1 MATITI
7 TRGLPSVFSVY
18 NIITIEF
25 TINTG
30 VIPSIKI
37 TNNSTTYT
45 FTPVRTALNQSGLDT
60 YIFDAGEAVKSFM
73 GLPPITTG
81 VLSSSL
87 TKEITI
93 GISAEGAT
101 NKSTSGYCSYGYK
114 SVGEVDF
121 TVALEDGTLDTIY
134 RYSNFIYF
142 YKKSTT
148 EGILTVKVGDVVSTY
163 GTSASIWNQ
172 GVTRLSLD
180 STQQNI
186 SGTVIVD
193 FGGTYEQLFRQ
204 VKLPIK
210 SGYVP
215 VVWLNRSGLWS
226 EVWMR
231 ELSRTGITKQSN
243 TIPIFSTSHDDVI
256 ALNREISANKK
267 VSVTLDCIAYNEDHY
282 RQLTQIQDSLV
293 VLFDNDKKVRVA
305 KISNKVAACKQ
316 NLYFSITLEYDDYVP
331 SY

>member
-25 TINTG
+25 KIDTG
-30 VIPSIKI
+30 VVPSVKI
-37 TNNSTTYT
+37 INNSTTYT

-73 GLPPITTG
+73 GLPPIDITN
-81 VLSSSL
+81 LASL

-93 GISAEGAT
+93 SISATGAT
-101 NKSTSGYCSYGYK
+101 TKTTSGYCSYGYLSIGK
-114 SVGEVDF
+114 
-121 TVALEDGTLDTIY
+121 ALFSYRLSAGTLDTIY
-134 RYSNFIYF
+134 RYGYYLYF

-163 GTSASIWNQ
+163 GTSLDIWNQ
-172 GVTRLSLD
+172 GVTRLTLNA
-180 STQQNI
+180 TQRNI

-193 FGGTYEQLFRQ
+193 FGGTYEQSFEQ

-210 SGYVP
+210 NGYVG
-215 VVWLNRSGLWS
+215 VVWINRSGLWS
-226 EVWMR
+226 EVYMR

-243 TIPIFSTSHDDVI
+243 TIPIFSTSHDDLK

-282 RQLTQIQDSLV
+282 KQLTQIQDSLV
-293 VLFDNDKKVRVA
+293 VLFESKKVRVA
-305 KISNKVAACKQ
+305 NISNKVAACKQ

-331 SY
+331 TY

>member
-30 VIPSIKI
+30 VIPSIQI
-37 TNNSTTYT
+37 ANNSTTYT

-73 GLPPITTG
+73 GLPPIDTDYTN
-81 VLSSSL
+81 LL

-93 GISAEGAT
+93 SILAT
-101 NKSTSGYCSYGYK
+101 GVTTKTTNGYCSYGYL
-114 SVGEVDF
+114 SIGEGSF
-121 TVALEDGTLDTIY
+121 SGILSAMGTLDVIY
-134 RYSNFIYF
+134 RYNNQLYF

-163 GTSASIWNQ
+163 GTSASMWNQ
-172 GVTRLSLD
+172 GVTRLLLNSIQGK
-180 STQQNI
+180 T
-186 SGTVIVD
+186 SGTVIID
-193 FGGTYEQLFRQ
+193 FGGTSQQSFEQI
-204 VKLPIK
+204 KLPVK

-215 VVWLNRSGLWS
+215 VVWLNRSGLWTN
-226 EVWMR
+226 VYMR
-231 ELSRTGITKQSN
+231 ELSRTRINKQSN
-243 TIPIFSTSHDDVI
+243 TIPINCTSHNEVI
-256 ALNREISANKK
+256 ALNREISAYKK
-267 VSVTLDCIAYNEDHY
+267 VSVTLDCIAYNKDHY
-282 RQLTQIQDSLV
+282 KQLTQIQDSLV
-293 VLFDNDKKVRVA
+293 VIFESKKVRVA
-305 KISNKVAACKQ
+305 NISNKVAACKQ